1 MKLIDARWVINQ
13 VDGKGYRYMKSWG
26 MSTIREAIRTIQ
38 NRQSSTNDDKFR
50 ADVIL
55 NNILR
60 KE

>member
-1 MKLIDARWVINQ
+1 MKLNEARDIINQ
-13 VDGKGYRYMKSWG
+13 VDSKSYWWMKAWG
-26 MSTIREAIRTIQ
+26 ISTIREAIRTIQ
-38 NRQSSTNDDKFR
+38 DRKASTKSDKYR